1 MRGGDAAPRSLS
13 WGLAAAYGAAAVAVT
28 WPLAL
33 GPTTRLAGDY
43 GDSLFVAWVM
53 AWVGDHLWAVLG
65 GDFGAWTAMW
75 QAPIF
80 APAPDALTFSEHF
93 LAQSVQ
99 ALPVLRLTGSAIAG
113 YNFVFLATIAL
124 TGLAAHQLTVRLSGH
139 HLAGVVA
146 GLTCTFS
153 DYRFFW
159 SIVHLHT
166 LSIHWWI
173 LALWAL
179 DRFVATGRAAA
190 LAGLTLALVLLHL
203 SSNYLLAY
211 CAPFTVAVA
220 VWSMARHG
228 RLRDPRVWTGLAIAA
243 AASLLVV
250 LPIAARYLATR
261 EALQVA
267 RTAQEMAGNSASVAA
282 YRGAL
287 PWLGPLAALAVVGV
301 AVGPAGPHGLS
312 RRSRGALLAFAA
324 AAVALSFGPIVTVG
338 ATTVTGPYA
347 LLSAAVPGFSG
358 LRVPH
363 RFVAVATVFLSILA
377 GFGAVWLARWRAGLV
392 VVVAVVA
399 LSTRTAWSRPFPID
413 VPIVSAPLAQPPAYL
428 HPAVFAPPNLPPGVA
443 APPVYFR
450 VPPEAVLVELPF
462 GTTAYEVRYTWF
474 TRLHGRRVLN
484 GYSGLLPAGYTA
496 RQAALADPTRDPDA
510 AWAALAPATY
520 VLVHGAAWPDDTAGR
535 IATWLEGRGA
545 RLVVDAGDGAR
556 LYELPP
562 R

>member
-1 MRGGDAAPRSLS
+1 MRGGDAARRSVS
-13 WGLAAAYGAAAVAVT
+13 WPVLVAAYGAATIAVT

-33 GPTTRLAGDY
+33 APATRLAGDY

-53 AWVGDHLWAVLG
+53 GWVGDHLWAVLR
-65 GDFGAWTAMW
+65 GDGNAWAAMW

-113 YNFVFLATIAL
+113 YNVVFLATITL
-124 TGLAAHQLTVRLSGH
+124 TGLAAHLLTVRLSGS
-139 HLAGVVA
+139 HLAGAVA

-179 DRFVATGRAAA
+179 DRFVATRRWTAM
-190 LAGLTLALVLLHL
+190 AGLTLALLLLHL

-211 CAPFTVAVA
+211 CALFTAAFA
-220 VWSMARHG
+220 VWSMARHD
-228 RLRDPRVWTGLAIAA
+228 RLRDPRVWAGLAVAA
-243 AASLLVV
+243 AVAVAAVV
-250 LPIAARYLATR
+250 PIATRYLATR
-261 EALQVA
+261 EALQVT
-267 RTAQEMAGNSASVAA
+267 RTAQEIAGGSASIAA

-287 PWLGPLAALAVVGV
+287 PWIGPLAALALLGTIV
-301 AVGPAGPHGLS
+301 APTGADGLS
-312 RRSRGALLAFAA
+312 RRARGTLLAFAV

-338 ATTVTGPYA
+338 TTTFTGPYA

-363 RFVAVATVFLSILA
+363 RFVAVATVFLSVLA
-377 GFGAVWLARWRAGLV
+377 GFGAVWLARWRGGLV
-392 VVVAVVA
+392 VVAVVVA

-413 VPIVSAPLAQPPAYL
+413 VPILSEPLAQPPAYL
-428 HPAVFAPPNLPPGVA
+428 HPGAAAFPPIYRA
-443 APPVYFR
+443 ASGLSPA
-450 VPPEAVLVELPF
+450 AVLAELPF
-462 GTTAYEVRYTWF
+462 GNTAYEVRYTWF
-474 TRLHGRRVLN
+474 TRPSRRRVLN
-484 GYSGLLPAGYTA
+484 GYSGLLPSAYTA

-510 AWAALAPATY
+510 SWNALAPATH
-520 VLVHGAAWPDDTAGR
+520 VIVHGAAWPGDGAQR
-535 IATWLEGRGA
+535 IQTWLEAHGA
-545 RLVVDAGDGAR
+545 RLVSDGGDGAR
-556 LYELPP
+556 LYELPV